1 MLETCILS
9 GKIQVERSKTFKR
22 LISVKKLMFW
32 KRCNHFQKFG
42 EVLLSLAIFLCDF
55 GDSSL
60 FLCFFS
66 VFLRRRMMKELTE
79 GRNRFCCLS

>member
-1 MLETCILS
+1 
-9 GKIQVERSKTFKR
+9 
-22 LISVKKLMFW
+22 
-32 KRCNHFQKFG
+32 
-42 EVLLSLAIFLCDF
+42 LAIFLCDF

-79 GRNRFCCLS
+79 VGG